1 MKILFIETNKELT
14 KVVIANLLITFIFFS
29 LVTPGIIWD
38 KSNTVHAE
46 DQNLYHLHQIETFV
60 KKPLLLSNY
69 PSTTATTPGHHVF
82 LSWVSQHFAD
92 GKVGPKIFPI
102 RIANA
107 LFSLG
112 LLLSLWWLTYIGGT
126 RNVVN
131 STYLV
136 LPLLFSYQFLGS
148 AIWVMTDNAALLWVC
163 LTLWLLTLPTLL
175 NHENFTLTLAG
186 IFAALAV
193 AWRQTY
199 VWLLAPIV
207 LRVFMVEQR
216 QKWQLY
222 LATLLPPLLVL
233 CYFIYLWHGL
243 TPPEFQSERPPGF
256 NLAVPSFVISLFG
269 IFGLFYIGYL
279 SSELKKIQTREIL
292 SLIVISV
299 IVGFGIAILFPS
311 SYDPDAGRRGGWL
324 WEIAK
329 RLPNVYDRSVLFLVL
344 CPLGTVLISLWCK
357 ATYQNK
363 NRNNFLIFVSMIA
376 WIAINTVSVV
386 AFQRYYE
393 VLILITLAFIAS
405 RQVEHFRRSHLGIL
419 ILTGLMGA
427 ISLQKLVFDTLNY
440 WEYKPF

>member
-1 MKILFIETNKELT
+1 MKTLFFETTKEFNK
-14 KVVIANLLITFIFFS
+14 VIWVNLLIILLFFS
-29 LVTPGIIWD
+29 IVIPGIIWD

-46 DQNLYHLHQIETFV
+46 DQNLYHLHQIEIFV
-60 KKPLLLSNY
+60 KKPFLWSNY
-69 PSTTATTPGHHVF
+69 ASTTATTPGHHLA
-82 LSWVSQHFAD
+82 LSWVSEHFAD
-92 GKVGPKIFPI
+92 GKVGPKVLPI

-112 LLLSLWWLTYIGGT
+112 LLLALWWLTYLGGT
-126 RNVVN
+126 GSVIE

-163 LTLWLLTLPTLL
+163 LTLWSLTLPAPFSR
-175 NHENFTLTLAG
+175 ENFTLSLAG

-193 AWRQTY
+193 AWRQTHI
-199 VWLLAPIV
+199 WLLAPIF
-207 LRVFMVEQR
+207 LRVFKVDGR

-233 CYFIYLWHGL
+233 GYFMSLWHGV

-256 NLAVPSFVISLFG
+256 NLAVPTFVISLFG
-269 IFGLFYIGYL
+269 VFGFFYIGYL
-279 SSELKKIQTREIL
+279 STELRKIKTRKTL
-292 SLIVISV
+292 WLIVISV
-299 IVGFGIAILFPS
+299 IVGFGIAALFPS

-329 RLPNVYDRSVLFLVL
+329 RLPNIYDRSVLFLVL

-357 ATYQNK
+357 ATYRNK
-363 NRNNFLIFVSMIA
+363 NDFVIIVSMIA
-376 WIAINTVSVV
+376 WIAINTISVV

-393 VLILITLAFIAS
+393 VLILITLTFLAS
-405 RQVEHFRRSHLGIL
+405 RQTEYFRKSHLGL
-419 ILTGLMGA
+419 LLLTGLMGA
-427 ISLQKLVFDTLNY
+427 MSLQRIVFDTSNT
-440 WEYKPF
+440 WGYKPF